1 MHSSVTSFFPFI
13 LLVSSYILLQVP
25 FHSMYDLFPLLCP
38 LNTGVT
44 QESHP
49 AFSCFYSVYLSQA
62 ILSVII
68 TSVSLL
74 ERTTLKLVAAK
85 FQTHTSNCPL
95 DISPGRFHR
104 YFETQTSNREMMNSM
119 LPLQI
124 FPFLNMAM
132 APLSS

>member
-1 MHSSVTSFFPFI
+1 MHSSVTPFFPFI
-13 LLVSSYILLQVP
+13 LLVSSYILLYVP
-25 FHSMYDLFPLLCP
+25 FHSRYDPFPLFCP

-49 AFSCFYSVYLSQA
+49 ALSCFYSVYLSQA

-74 ERTTLKLVAAK
+74 KRTTLKLVTAK

-95 DISPGRFHR
+95 DIFPGRFRR
-104 YFETQTSNREMMNSM
+104 YFKTQTSNIEMVNSM